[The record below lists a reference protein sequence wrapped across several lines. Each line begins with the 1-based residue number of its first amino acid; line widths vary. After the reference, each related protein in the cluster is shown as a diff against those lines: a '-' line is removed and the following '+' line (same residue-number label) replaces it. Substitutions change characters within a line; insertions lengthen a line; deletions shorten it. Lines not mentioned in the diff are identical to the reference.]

1 MHTVHTD
8 APAALKVPVGHVV
21 PAAASAPL
29 GTVCD
34 ALTVYVPVLPAEPEF
49 CVTMNVPSATPTPE
63 TVLSGAS
70 APAVMAVTAIA
81 VPEMEAVK
89 LTEPEPSGQKEPAGQ
104 AVPAG
109 VVAPWPQVVPA
120 EHGKEVCEVL
130 PVEVQ

>member
-1 MHTVHTD
+1 M
-8 APAALKVPVGHVV
+8 
-21 PAAASAPL
+21 
-29 GTVCD
+29 
-34 ALTVYVPVLPAEPEF
+34 PVLPAVPEF
-49 CVTMNVPSATPTPE
+49 CDTMYVPSATPAPE
-63 TVLSGAS
+63 MVASGAS
-70 APAVMAVTAIA
+70 EPAVMAVTAIA

-120 EHGKEVCEVL
+120 EHGKEVSEVL